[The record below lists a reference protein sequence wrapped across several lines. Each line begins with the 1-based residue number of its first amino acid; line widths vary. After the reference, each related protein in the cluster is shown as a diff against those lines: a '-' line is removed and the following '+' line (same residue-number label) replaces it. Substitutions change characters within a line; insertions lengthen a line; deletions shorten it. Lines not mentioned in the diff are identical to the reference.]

1 MDLMVNIDGLDTII
15 EHLRNNGR
23 TVIGPTVSDGAIV
36 HREIECAADLPRGWT
51 EDQEPGSYRLRPTND
66 DRLFGFSS
74 PAESWK
80 RFVFPARSML
90 IRGRRDEHGIS
101 VAPPRRDE
109 TPVAF
114 FGIRSCDL
122 AALATLDRVFLDPAH
137 PDADYAG
144 RRADVFIVA
153 AACSDPA
160 STCFCVSMGTGP
172 SPTTGFDL
180 AVSEVSSPQGIE
192 YLVESGSGRGAALLS
207 EVGGRSVTVTDRD
220 RVGTNHDLAVASMG
234 RTLDPADPPL
244 AARDPEDPRWAD
256 IAERCLAC
264 GNCTMVCPTCFCS
277 SVEDTTS
284 LNGTETQRDR
294 VWDSCFT
301 LDFSH
306 MHGGSTRTSTA
317 SRYRQWLLHKLVT
330 WHDQFDMSGCVGC
343 GRCLTWC
350 PVGIDLTVEVAALA
364 QAQKVT
370 PTLTNERDGA

>member
-1 MDLMVNIDGLDTII
+1 MDVLVDVTGLDRLI
-15 EHLRNNGR
+15 EVLRSDGR
-23 TVIGPTVSDGAIV
+23 TVIGPTVRDNAIV
-36 HREIECAADLPRGWT
+36 HDEIDRIDDLPQGWT
-51 EDQEPGSYRLRPTND
+51 EEQTPGSYRLQPTND

-80 RFVFPARSML
+80 KFVFPPKSLL
-90 IRGRRDEHGIS
+90 IRGRRCPEGIT
-101 VAPPRRDE
+101 VEQPDHDVV
-109 TPVAF
+109 PVAF

-122 AALATLDRVFLDPAH
+122 AGLRVLDRVFLDPDH
-137 PDADYAG
+137 PDPSYG
-144 RRADVFIVA
+144 SRRADVFVVA
-153 AACSDPA
+153 VGCSDPG
-160 STCFCVSMGTGP
+160 STCFCVSMNTGP

-180 AVSEVSSPQGIE
+180 AVTELTSTDNGTIE
-192 YLVESGSGRGAALLS
+192 YVISSGSDRGEAALGAI
-207 EVGGRSVTVTDRD
+207 GGSSVTQHYHD
-220 RVGTNHDLAVASMG
+220 RVQDQHQHAAASMG
-234 RTLDPADPPL
+234 RSIDPADPPL

-284 LNGTETQRDR
+284 LDGLETERSRQ
-294 VWDSCFT
+294 WDSCFT

-330 WHDQFDMSGCVGC
+330 WHEQFDMSGCVGC

-364 QAQKVT
+364 QAQRSMT
-370 PTLTNERDGA
+370 